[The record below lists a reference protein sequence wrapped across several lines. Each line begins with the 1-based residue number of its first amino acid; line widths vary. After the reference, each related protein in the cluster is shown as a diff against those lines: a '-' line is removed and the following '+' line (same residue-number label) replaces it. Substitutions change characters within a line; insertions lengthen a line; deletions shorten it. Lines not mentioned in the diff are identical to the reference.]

1 MNKILS
7 LLLWLLLPGVGVA
20 QTAVPTARPTMIV
33 VQTDGTESETT
44 AYDGSAP
51 LTIRLEARPQNLGSR
66 TARYEWRFVA
76 DGSTTPFLV
85 RYDETTSYVF
95 AQSGSYSVRLLASF
109 VEGRDTIAYEQE
121 EPFRIAIAESRLEV
135 PNAFTPNGDGVND
148 VFRVKEGYQSLVSF
162 RALVV
167 NRGGKKVAEWTDPAD
182 GWDGRQA
189 GGEAPDGAYY
199 LVIDAKGADGREYKV
214 RKTINLLRHHLESAG
229 GSATP

>member
-1 MNKILS
+1 MGKENARIFLFFAREWVFLHFKALLYLMNKILS

-76 DGSTTPFLV
+76 DGSTTPVLV

-121 EPFRIAIAESRLEV
+121 EPFRIAIAESRSAQCLHAQRRRSERCV
-135 PNAFTPNGDGVND
+135 PCQRGLPEPGVVSRPRGESRWQESGRMDRSRRRLGRTP
-148 VFRVKEGYQSLVSF
+148 S
-162 RALVV
+162 
-167 NRGGKKVAEWTDPAD
+167 
-182 GWDGRQA
+182 GR
-189 GGEAPDGAYY
+189 
-199 LVIDAKGADGREYKV
+199 
-214 RKTINLLRHHLESAG
+214 
-229 GSATP
+229 